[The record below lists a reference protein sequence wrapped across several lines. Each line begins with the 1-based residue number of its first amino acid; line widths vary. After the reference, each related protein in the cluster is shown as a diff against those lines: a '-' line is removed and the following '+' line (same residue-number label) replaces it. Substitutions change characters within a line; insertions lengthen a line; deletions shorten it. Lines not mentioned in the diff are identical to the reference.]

1 MLALNSDYVEQLEAI
16 AGSIQESDEL
26 QQFLD
31 TEEEEQF
38 RVLQDMY
45 EPVIGELYEEVAK
58 ENPLQL
64 ISFER
69 ILLDTAFEGLFL
81 PRVLAYSVLRGD
93 VNPATMKYSR
103 PQDHFKDI
111 LVTICK
117 SANFELLKKRIG
129 QTVQTGFMLSSDIWI
144 TNLIAEFENKRIRYY
159 LQNQKVDKY
168 RFDNERKI
176 AYGRYLNQFKVDI
189 FYSCDFP
196 TVGKELKTLFPSLK
210 LFLNQRI
217 GRELDN
223 NSFKTQMIEF
233 VENEAFKGT
242 KEHLELMAYFANFFE
257 LDANETT
264 ILTTNLEAERK
275 SNPTFLEWYFDWLLE
290 ILKSGLP
297 ISGPNDTRVFELIDK
312 SVADDLTSY
321 YTLTNDINV
330 KGYVNEEVIDSV
342 RVFHNNYEGLS
353 PINQCVRYTILNYFK
368 AFMDGLQTREYHN
381 YFELNKTF
389 ATYMQV
395 FGNQQFNQGV
405 EDMSLTYVQGTMKV
419 FIDKRGKDYQ
429 EIKKFVA
436 TQFVDQGF
444 LKDKDVVEMFKTRRK
459 KVPATT
465 GK

>member
-1 MLALNSDYVEQLEAI
+1 MLALHSDYVEQLEAI
-16 AGSIQESDEL
+16 AGSIQESEQL
-26 QQFLD
+26 QEFLD

-69 ILLDTAFEGLFL
+69 ILLDPAFEGLFL

-93 VNPATMKYSR
+93 VNPATVKYSR

-176 AYGRYLNQFKVDI
+176 AYGRYLNQFKADI

-223 NSFKTQMIEF
+223 TSFKAQMIEF
-233 VENEAFKGT
+233 IENESFKGT

-257 LDANETT
+257 LEAHETSVLSAN
-264 ILTTNLEAERK
+264 IEAKRK

-297 ISGPNDTRVFELIDK
+297 ITGINDSRVFELIDK
-312 SVADDLTSY
+312 SVKDDLSVY
-321 YTLTNDINV
+321 YVLANDINV
-330 KGYVNEEVIDSV
+330 KGYVHEEVIDDV

-353 PINQCVRYTILNYFK
+353 TINQCLRYNILNYFK
-368 AFMDGLQTREYHN
+368 VFMSGLKPKEYHN

-389 ATYMQV
+389 ATYMQA

-405 EDMSLTYVQGTMKV
+405 EDLSLNYVNGSLKLFT
-419 FIDKRGKDYQ
+419 DKRGKDYQ

-459 KVPATT
+459 KVPATS